1 MKNFLTT
8 EILTIIVVQAFSLIT
23 LLSVNR
29 YNLKKNREELKN
41 ALNTQLETMKLESEI
56 RRKETNYKKSVEKK
70 EILLSSLYKPI
81 INFYEQK
88 RTHYELKNEIDDYQV
103 AGIIDEDVKI
113 LESIILPYRNIAP
126 IEFLKKFEK
135 EMVRKQDED
144 INNFRE
150 GSNNTEFI
158 NSAFDSENEFI
169 NYVTEEALK
178 IEKELN

>member
-1 MKNFLTT
+1 MEKYLTT
-8 EILTIIVVQAFSLIT
+8 EILTIIVMQVFSLIT
-23 LLSVNR
+23 LLSVNHH
-29 YNLKKNREELKN
+29 NLKKNREELKN
-41 ALNTQLETMKLESEI
+41 ALNSQLETMKLESEI
-56 RRKETNYKKSVEKK
+56 RRKETNYNKSIEKK
-70 EILLSSLYKPI
+70 EMLLSNLYKPV

-88 RTHYELKNEIDDYQV
+88 RTHYELRNELEDYQV
-103 AGIIDEDVKI
+103 AGIIDEDVNI
-113 LESIILPYRNIAP
+113 LESIISPYRNIAP

-144 INNFRE
+144 IIKFRHY
-150 GSNNTEFI
+150 SNDTELI